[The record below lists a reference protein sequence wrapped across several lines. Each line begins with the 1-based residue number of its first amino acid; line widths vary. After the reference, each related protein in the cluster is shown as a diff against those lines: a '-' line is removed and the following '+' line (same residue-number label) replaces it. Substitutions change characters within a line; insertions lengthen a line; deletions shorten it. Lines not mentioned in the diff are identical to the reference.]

1 MAEIAPGG
9 RYGQASFP
17 ARHRLSH
24 PTQDQPTIGGY
35 ARPTG
40 IAGSIR
46 AMPAFLGAAALA
58 FGAIF
63 IAEFGDKS
71 QLLILAF
78 ATRYAW
84 RPVVLGLVLAAAFI
98 QGISVLVGAAVGAIL
113 PQTAVAVVSGLA
125 FLAVAAWTIRGEE
138 EEEEEEEEEKEED
151 ARAASR
157 RRNLAGGALVMT
169 VAGTFVVGELGDK
182 TMLATFGLAA
192 TQGALPTWIG
202 STAGEIA
209 ANLVAV
215 VVGRQV
221 GHRLSPRFVRIGSA
235 ALFAVAGVVV
245 LLGALLSQT

>member
-1 MAEIAPGG
+1 MLP
-9 RYGQASFP
+9 
-17 ARHRLSH
+17 
-24 PTQDQPTIGGY
+24 
-35 ARPTG
+35 
-40 IAGSIR
+40 
-46 AMPAFLGAAALA
+46 FLTAAALA

-98 QGISVLVGAAVGAIL
+98 QGISVLVGAAVGAVL
-113 PQTAVAVVSGLA
+113 PQSAVAIVSGLA
-125 FLAVAAWTIRGEE
+125 FLAVAAWTVRGEDE
-138 EEEEEEEEEKEED
+138 EEAEEEVP
-151 ARAASR
+151 AASR
-157 RRNLAGGALVMT
+157 RRNLVGGALVMT

-235 ALFAVAGVVV
+235 TLFGVAGVVV
-245 LLGALLSQT
+245 LAGVLLSQA